1 MESPQRVGAVREWG
15 DSIRAGAVV
24 DDSARPFEGIRI
36 VEFGQFVAVPF
47 AAQLLGEGGAHV
59 IKIEALEG
67 DPTRRLSP
75 IAPHESRTFISRNR
89 NKHSLPLA
97 LSDPG
102 ARPVI
107 DALLEWADVILTNFR
122 PGLAEKLGLDYT
134 SLSARYRRLAR
145 QGPMPGLLGWI

>member
-1 MESPQRVGAVREWG
+1 MSENS
-15 DSIRAGAVV
+15 S
-24 DDSARPFEGIRI
+24 RPFDGIRI

-75 IAPHESRTFISRNR
+75 IAPAESRTFISRNR

-97 LSDPG
+97 LSFDHRAIDG
-102 ARPVI
+102 A
-107 DALLEWADVILTNFR
+107 DA
-122 PGLAEKLGLDYT
+122 
-134 SLSARYRRLAR
+134 ARFVNEIV
-145 QGPMPGLLGWI
+145 GLLRDPVSLALET

>member
-75 IAPHESRTFISRNR
+75 IAPHESPTKTHGPGRASAPTRCGCR
-89 NKHSLPLA
+89 A
-97 LSDPG
+97 L
-102 ARPVI
+102 
-107 DALLEWADVILTNFR
+107 
-122 PGLAEKLGLDYT
+122 
-134 SLSARYRRLAR
+134 
-145 QGPMPGLLGWI
+145 

>member
-1 MESPQRVGAVREWG
+1 MTENS
-15 DSIRAGAVV
+15 S
-24 DDSARPFEGIRI
+24 RPFEGIRI

-75 IAPHESRTFISRNR
+75 IAPAESRTFISRNR

-97 LSDPG
+97 LSAAQPL
-102 ARPVI
+102 AALANRLRVPERQTAQVRPTHAQMRDDEHVVEI
-107 DALLEWADVILTNFR
+107 RLLHGRNSSGT
-122 PGLAEKLGLDYT
+122 
-134 SLSARYRRLAR
+134 
-145 QGPMPGLLGWI
+145 